1 MCFLQKNSENS
12 VLNNK
17 YKLSFSIVL
26 FLCSIL
32 YYIAIINV
40 FLAIIIFLLLLIYIA
55 ATADEILGV
64 TLIST
69 SFFIFLFIFD
79 KLGFESGILIVTRT
93 LGMYIVF
100 LYYLRNKIELKK
112 IFNNTPFTLNCAIIL
127 ILLFGYFKSLNPDYG
142 LIKILR
148 FIGFNL
154 FLFILPIFFYNRI
167 SNFKKFLYYTS
178 FIGAVVGLLVISYIF
193 SSFVSGVEIKERF
206 TLTSNLNPIWFARAL
221 GISSLTALGSFYF
234 SDKAHIKFLLL
245 ICFPLLLIGIFITG
259 SRAPFLSFLFCSVVL
274 YLLQSRSSFLTKIS
288 FISFVLISLIAVFVF
303 FLSNTRLLLNPFN
316 ITDISALHRIEAW
329 AKSIQLIRSNPLV
342 GIGTGSF
349 KSIGQNLFP
358 WIESGWQYPHNIL
371 LELFVEN
378 GVLGISLFLT
388 FLFVIIKRYLKI
400 REKVIGENRTIL
412 DTFFC
417 LFLFTLINSMVSGD
431 LTMNAN
437 LWLFAGFIVSIG
449 YNIEYYENET
459 KGHIRSSYE

>member
-1 MCFLQKNSENS
+1 
-12 VLNNK
+12 
-17 YKLSFSIVL
+17 
-26 FLCSIL
+26 
-32 YYIAIINV
+32 
-40 FLAIIIFLLLLIYIA
+40 
-55 ATADEILGV
+55 
-64 TLIST
+64 
-69 SFFIFLFIFD
+69 
-79 KLGFESGILIVTRT
+79 
-93 LGMYIVF
+93 
-100 LYYLRNKIELKK
+100 
-112 IFNNTPFTLNCAIIL
+112 
-127 ILLFGYFKSLNPDYG
+127 
-142 LIKILR
+142 
-148 FIGFNL
+148 
-154 FLFILPIFFYNRI
+154 
-167 SNFKKFLYYTS
+167 
-178 FIGAVVGLLVISYIF
+178 
-193 SSFVSGVEIKERF
+193 
-206 TLTSNLNPIWFARAL
+206 
-221 GISSLTALGSFYF
+221 
-234 SDKAHIKFLLL
+234 
-245 ICFPLLLIGIFITG
+245 
-259 SRAPFLSFLFCSVVL
+259 
-274 YLLQSRSSFLTKIS
+274 LTKIS

-417 LFLFTLINSMVSGD
+417 LFLFTLINSMISGD